1 MIFSFNK
8 KEEVEDTKAVAEPKQ
23 VTAKSDSDPRIIG
36 ICGDLDEEKAGDLMY
51 GMLSLLEDGK
61 TYTVK
66 NPESETPEVSVS
78 CEPFEFIISTLGGN
92 AQEMFGIHD
101 LMRAIRE
108 QCDIST
114 VGLGKVFSAGTLLL
128 ASGTDGQRKIGKNC
142 RVMIHGV
149 IGGNHGPIHNLEIEM
164 EEIRWIQD
172 RYIEAMV
179 SETNM
184 SKTHLKKILDRK
196 VNAYFTAEEAVELG
210 IADIIF

>member
-1 MIFSFNK
+1 MIFSLNK
-8 KEEVEDTKAVAEPKQ
+8 KEEAGDTNAASEPKQ

-78 CEPFEFIISTLGGN
+78 CEPFEFIISTLGGS

-101 LMRAIRE
+101 LMRTIRE

-128 ASGTDGQRKIGKNC
+128 ASGTNGRRKIGKNC
-142 RVMIHGV
+142 RVMVHSV
-149 IGGNHGPIHNLEIEM
+149 IGGNHGPIHNLENEM

>member
-1 MIFSFNK
+1 MIFSLNK
-8 KEEVEDTKAVAEPKQ
+8 KEEAGDTNAASEPKQ

-78 CEPFEFIISTLGGN
+78 CEPFEFIISTLGGS

-101 LMRAIRE
+101 LMRTIRE

-128 ASGTDGQRKIGKNC
+128 ASGTNGRRKIGRNC
-142 RVMIHGV
+142 RVMVHSD
-149 IGGNHGPIHNLEIEM
+149 IGGNHGPIHNLENEM

>member
-149 IGGNHGPIHNLEIEM
+149 IGGNHGPIHNLENEM

-179 SETNM
+179 LETNM